1 MTNQFRSLVLLPTI
15 FLVVLF
21 GALLVKQSFVAYL
34 FLLLITGEHIYYWNN
49 SIAEKRFTDFRVFFA
64 DQYLKLIY
72 LLIVFALYLI
82 NSILWTYVGWW
93 VIFAFA
99 LNYIIFRSFASVGVE
114 QINDLPS
121 VSSKPIKSDFDLWI
135 QNKSRLKEI
144 LDNCNDI
151 HLKQRIS
158 DQIEY
163 SAFLRSEKAS
173 ILIGKCEKV
182 PVEECILNLRK
193 IADLM

>member
-64 DQYLKLIY
+64 DEYLKLIY

-82 NSILWTYVGWW
+82 NSILWTYIGWW
-93 VIFAFA
+93 VIFGYA

-121 VSSKPIKSDFDLWI
+121 VSSKPIKSDFDVWS
-135 QNKSRLKEI
+135 QNKSRLQEI
-144 LDNCNDI
+144 LEGCNDI
-151 HLKQRIS
+151 QLKKVILEKL
-158 DQIEY
+158 EY
-163 SAFLRSEKAS
+163 SGFMRSKKAS
-173 ILIGKCEKV
+173 SLIEKCAKSS
-182 PVEECILNLRK
+182 EEELMLNIRM

>member
-21 GALLVKQSFVAYL
+21 GSLLVKQSFVAYL

-64 DQYLKLIY
+64 DEYLKLIY

-82 NSILWTYVGWW
+82 NSILWTYIGWW
-93 VIFAFA
+93 VIFGYA

-121 VSSKPIKSDFDLWI
+121 VSSKPIQSDFDLWS
-135 QNKSRLKEI
+135 QNKSRLQEI
-144 LDNCNDI
+144 LDSCNDI
-151 HLKQRIS
+151 ELKKVIL
-158 DQIEY
+158 DKLEY
-163 SAFLRSEKAS
+163 SGFMRSKKAS
-173 ILIGKCEKV
+173 SLIEKCEKSSR
-182 PVEECILNLRK
+182 EELMLNIRM
-193 IADLM
+193 ISDLM

>member
-1 MTNQFRSLVLLPTI
+1 MTNQFRSLVLLPTV

-64 DQYLKLIY
+64 DEYLKLIY

-82 NSILWTYVGWW
+82 NSILWTYIGWW
-93 VIFAFA
+93 VIFGYA

-121 VSSKPIKSDFDLWI
+121 VSSKPIKSDFDVWS
-135 QNKSRLKEI
+135 QNKSRLQEI
-144 LDNCNDI
+144 LEGCNDI
-151 HLKQRIS
+151 QLKKVILEKL
-158 DQIEY
+158 EY
-163 SAFLRSEKAS
+163 SGFMRSKKAS
-173 ILIGKCEKV
+173 SLIENCAKSS
-182 PVEECILNLRK
+182 EEELMLNIRM